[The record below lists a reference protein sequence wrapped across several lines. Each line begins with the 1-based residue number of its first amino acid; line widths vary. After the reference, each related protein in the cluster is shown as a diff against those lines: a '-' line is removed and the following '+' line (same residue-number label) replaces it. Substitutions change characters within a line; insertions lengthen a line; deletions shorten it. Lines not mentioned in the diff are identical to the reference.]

1 MSNLQFAEE
10 FQSAPSLSLLC
21 RSPNIPS
28 CYHHRDVTFEI
39 NNIITIIIIVVQKMK
54 IPELSRGDET
64 VAVLVEDAER
74 LPDFLLAALITIKK
88 NQQLKN

>member
-1 MSNLQFAEE
+1 MSFSPRLVITCLQVKM
-10 FQSAPSLSLLC
+10 
-21 RSPNIPS
+21 I
-28 CYHHRDVTFEI
+28 
-39 NNIITIIIIVVQKMK
+39 IITIIITIKMK

-88 NQQLKN
+88 KKTN